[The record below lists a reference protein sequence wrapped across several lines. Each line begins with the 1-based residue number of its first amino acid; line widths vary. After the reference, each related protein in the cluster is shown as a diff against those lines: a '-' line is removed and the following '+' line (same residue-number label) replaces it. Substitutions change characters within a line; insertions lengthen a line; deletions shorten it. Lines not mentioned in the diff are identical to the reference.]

1 MAEAGDLSYLGD
13 QRSGR
18 AGAQQDTLKFAEA
31 ALTNSKREGLLLA
44 VRARWVALAVTAVTL
59 PIVNPN
65 RDVIYYVLMLGLFAL
80 IGWAQLK
87 VGRIGRSPLEIS
99 LILCDLALLTFLS
112 VVPNPW
118 STVNWPIAMQFRF
131 DSFIYFFVF
140 LATATLAY
148 SWRTVVAMGVWT
160 SALWA
165 IGFGWVYLQPAT
177 HAALSERVRAAVGSD
192 VRLFDIIDPA
202 AIGFG
207 ARFQQIIVFLIVAMT
222 LALAARRSN
231 ALLISH
237 AGIALPFLLG
247 ILLAWPL
254 FRSYAPNGIAFAGF
268 AMFMGIAL
276 SVTAFPVLLRILEER
291 GDSATPI
298 GLIAITCAA
307 LSDATAW
314 GMLGAIVALV
324 KSQSLLG
331 VTVSLALALIFA
343 WLIVARAR
351 AWFAHRIVEE
361 VREPQWMVAL
371 VLLILI
377 CALFTEAIGL
387 HAMFGA
393 FLAGIAVS
401 RNTALRTL
409 VEHKIEPFAAVLLLP
424 VFFASTGLRTRIDL
438 LSGSEWLLCLGIV
451 GVATLGKL
459 GGTAIAAR
467 WSGLSRIDA
476 LRLGSLMNTRGLMEL
491 IVLGLGYDLGIIS
504 QALYAILV
512 LVAIITTVMTGPLLT
527 AIDRFEARQRT

>member
-1 MAEAGDLSYLGD
+1 MSAARID
-13 QRSGR
+13 
-18 AGAQQDTLKFAEA
+18 AGAWSSGLCDNDAPISPGDAAHVSDLETTVSPRSDDSSQEIKARSTPWFGYALLALLPLLIAMLVVAHAPAAENIVAALPANTPLATLLAHFGDPLPRFMLQLLVVLASAKFAGIAMRRLGQPAVIGEMLA
-31 ALTNSKREGLLLA
+31 GILLGPSLFGLLLPQA
-44 VRARWVALAVTAVTL
+44 QTWLFPSSSLVTL
-59 PIVNPN
+59 NHVSQLG
-65 RDVIYYVLMLGLFAL
+65 VLVFMFAAGAEVDL
-80 IGWAQLK
+80 SRLR
-87 VGRIGRSPLEIS
+87 GRRG
-99 LILCDLALLTFLS
+99 
-112 VVPNPW
+112 
-118 STVNWPIAMQFRF
+118 
-131 DSFIYFFVF
+131 
-140 LATATLAY
+140 
-148 SWRTVVAMGVWT
+148 
-160 SALWA
+160 
-165 IGFGWVYLQPAT
+165 
-177 HAALSERVRAAVGSD
+177 
-192 VRLFDIIDPA
+192 
-202 AIGFG
+202 
-207 ARFQQIIVFLIVAMT
+207 MT
-222 LALAARRSN
+222 
-231 ALLISH
+231 LLISH

-527 AIDRFEARQRT
+527 AIDRFEARQKT